1 MGQFYSFRLQEFGAT
16 GVPIPSARLYTFDP
30 VATTTPKATYSDNDL
45 SVSNGA
51 YVQADAAGVFPQIFA
66 ANGEAFYASLRTAAG
81 VEVQQF
87 QFLTALGSDDASSL
101 LRDFTT
107 NGRFQVR
114 GADGI
119 VQIETG
125 DPAGDDVGGDARM
138 GGWEGTQGTT
148 LELDYADVST
158 TGDFDVAGALTADTL
173 TVGSSSN
180 LPILL
185 SSGNATHAAG
195 IALPTGY
202 AAYRMELSYITL
214 SAVATI
220 EGFFA
225 FDGVPTYKTGADDY
239 AWLINWN
246 GIAGA
251 TTAGAAI
258 DISDARMALMNAEA
272 AITGINPGRATIE
285 ITSSALLE
293 SGIAGTIWLPNDNG
307 SYSPRHGMFS
317 GQTRGKTYGK
327 ATHFKLSPSSG
338 TMAYRYAL
346 FGIPG
351 LGTT

>member
-1 MGQFYSFRLQEFGAT
+1 MGQLYSFRLQEFAAT

-138 GGWEGTQGTT
+138 GGWEGTQGTS
-148 LELDYADVST
+148 LELDYATVST
-158 TGDFDVAGALTADTL
+158 TGDLDVAGELTAESL
-173 TVGSSSN
+173 NVSGSTN
-180 LPILL
+180 LIALL
-185 SSGNATHAAG
+185 SSGSATHAAG
-195 IALPTGY
+195 IALPAGY
-202 AAYRMELSYITL
+202 SAYRLEIAYITL
-214 SAVATI
+214 SAGAAI

-225 FDGVPTYKTGADDY
+225 FDGVPTYKVGADDY
-239 AWLINWN
+239 GWMLNYN
-246 GIAGA
+246 GVAGA
-251 TTAGAAI
+251 ATAGAAI
-258 DISDARMALMNAEA
+258 DISDARMALMNTEA

-293 SGIAGTIWLPNDNG
+293 SGIAGSIWLPNDNG

-351 LGTT
+351 LGET

>member
-1 MGQFYSFRLQEFGAT
+1 MGQLYSFRLQQFAAT

-45 SVSNGA
+45 TVSNGA

-87 QFLTALGSDDASSL
+87 QFLTALGSDDATSL

-138 GGWEGTQGTT
+138 GGWDGTQGTT

-173 TVGSSSN
+173 TVGSGSN
-180 LPILL
+180 LPTKL
-185 SSGNATHAAG
+185 SSGTVTAAASVEIPLPSTYDAYIIRLAKFSNTNSAALGADLSFAASYKTASGDYTTCLNHAVAGTYSATTGISSAIPLSTSGVSLYGNAVLNLFSTAGQESVIDGQVSLMRAAG
-195 IALPTGY
+195 AGMTGWPT
-202 AAYRMELSYITL
+202 AST
-214 SAVATI
+214 
-220 EGFFA
+220 
-225 FDGVPTYKTGADDY
+225 
-239 AWLINWN
+239 
-246 GIAGA
+246 
-251 TTAGAAI
+251 
-258 DISDARMALMNAEA
+258 NAK
-272 AITGINPGRATIE
+272 
-285 ITSSALLE
+285 S
-293 SGIAGTIWLPNDNG
+293 
-307 SYSPRHGMFS
+307 
-317 GQTRGKTYGK
+317 YGK
-327 ATHFKLSPSSG
+327 ADKIRLSIGAG
-338 TMAYRYAL
+338 TMTCEWAL
-346 FGIPG
+346 FGVPG
-351 LGTT
+351 L